1 MTDFRLKNR
10 CLFLLLT
17 FPQRQQD
24 NESSQTI
31 AEVVSSVDLRLN
43 LAAAELHQRR
53 LETLEGTCIHQASD
67 TRWWDASARGEVAG
81 LGLTGMAGRSLCD

>member
-10 CLFLLLT
+10 CLFLSLT

-24 NESSQTI
+24 NESLQTI
-31 AEVVSSVDLRLN
+31 AEVVSSVDSRLN

-53 LETLEGTCIHQASD
+53 LETLEGPCRHQASD
-67 TRWWDASARGEVAG
+67 ARWWDASARGARSDWY
-81 LGLTGMAGRSLCD
+81 GRQEPL